1 MCNRYVAPEH
11 GEIERMW
18 DLRGDV
24 SPMWR
29 SREVFPRAP
38 GPFIRRARHETEPAR
53 ELVVGQW
60 GLVPSFAKTAKLTYS
75 TNNARS
81 EELAVKATAA
91 FLLDLRAWLERALQ
105 FLKSPCFCAKTI
117 EALC

>member
-81 EELAVKATAA
+81 ESRPPQL
-91 FLLDLRAWLERALQ
+91 
-105 FLKSPCFCAKTI
+105 SY
-117 EALC
+117 